1 MSILGNPICMPIG
14 GKAAKGSNLFL
25 AVSLPRSIYYEQAAE
40 WLKIKDDPK
49 AAIAETQWD
58 GQVVCGNSLWLL
70 YGNHAYA
77 YSLEDGELLEDV
89 ELTGASG
96 YPSMAIVTDGV
107 SRIWIARIS
116 PTFTGSGYVS
126 GISGRGWVAQHANII
141 LYEFDIGTKA
151 VKQLFSY
158 DSGESGRYPT
168 PGWGSNGGGSVTAAT
183 THRIGVIGY
192 SLEDNKIYCG
202 KAYTNFRWQGL
213 YYNSSA
219 GSSQTMTSATIVG
232 SSSGMFEYDL
242 STNEGTAIAAHPQ
255 NNSHMGLYF
264 FDDEDFFYVGNGYT
278 GNDKGMGIYRYNKLS
293 NTWES
298 ITTAFE
304 GYTVGPFSYVQLG
317 DKMLQISQTATGI
330 FDPTT
335 GNLDQA
341 SVPTVP
347 PDNTVIYPG
356 FKAYANNILYLIT
369 AQGVYKCP
377 FFSEVPA
384 DAPIVAKIYKG
395 QKYHTLEPFSI
406 PNKVNFTRTQQVAT
420 QDIEIKMYEYASE
433 GGQTIYIEDTGEDA

>member
-96 YPSMAIVTDGV
+96 NYCNAICTDEV
-107 SRIWIARIS
+107 SRIWFVRL
-116 PTFTGSGYVS
+116 TFSASASGLSQS
-126 GISGRGWVAQHANII
+126 GFMTLNHIMT
-141 LYEFDIGTKA
+141 LYEFDIGTKS
-151 VKQLFSY
+151 VKNL
-158 DSGESGRYPT
+158 
-168 PGWGSNGGGSVTAAT
+168 T
-183 THRIGVIGY
+183 THTSTRTQSLGSYGGYGGYVLSNTNLQIGY
-192 SLEDNKIYCG
+192 MGYSYSSNAVYFG
-202 KAYTNFRWQGL
+202 KPKANVQINYTH
-213 YYNSSA
+213 Y
-219 GSSQTMTSATIVG
+219 I
-232 SSSGMFEYDL
+232 SSSGSSTSNRTVSVNGCSLSGAFYDL
-242 STNEGTAIAAHPQ
+242 NENQLHPISSYPA
-255 NNSHMGLYF
+255 NDNFTGL
-264 FDDEDFFYVGNGYT
+264 FFYDDADFVYMGGGYET
-278 GNDKGMGIYRYNKLS
+278 TTKGTRIDRYNKLS

-347 PDNTVIYPG
+347 PDSTVIYPG
-356 FKAYANNILYLIT
+356 FKAYANNILYLVN

>member
-96 YPSMAIVTDGV
+96 NYCNAICTDGV
-107 SRIWIARIS
+107 SRIWFVRLDI
-116 PTFTGSGYVS
+116 TGGLPYQ
-126 GISGRGWVAQHANII
+126 SGRYAAYAYVTIH
-141 LYEFDIGTKA
+141 LYEFDTGTKS
-151 VKQLFSY
+151 VK
-158 DSGESGRYPT
+158 
-168 PGWGSNGGGSVTAAT
+168 
-183 THRIGVIGY
+183 
-192 SLEDNKIYCG
+192 SL
-202 KAYTNFRWQGL
+202 YT
-213 YYNSSA
+213 S
-219 GSSQTMTSATIVG
+219 G
-232 SSSGMFEYDL
+232 SSSFATVL
-242 STNEGTAIAAHPQ
+242 SDYYSASFLSISVTKSRVGILGYSKADQKLYFGKLYVSTTVHYKRKTSNAGSYYNTSSTVAGNNNLMYSYNLSDNNCVAIAPHLYNDAY
-255 NNSHMGLYF
+255 MGQYF
-264 FDDEDFFYVGNGYT
+264 YDDGDFFYAGNGYS
-278 GNDKGMGIYRYNKLS
+278 GSDKDKRIARYNKLS

-304 GYTVGPFSYVQLG
+304 GYTVGPFSYIQLG

-356 FKAYANNILYLIT
+356 FKAYANNILYLVN

-406 PNKVNFTRTQQVAT
+406 PNKVNFTRTQQVALD
-420 QDIEIKMYEYASE
+420 DIEIKMYEYASE

>member
-25 AVSLPRSIYYEQAAE
+25 AVNLPRSIYYEQAAE

-96 YPSMAIVTDGV
+96 NYCNAICTDGV
-107 SRIWIARIS
+107 SRIWFVRIS
-116 PTFTGSGYVS
+116 VSAAASGLSALNAGYMTRTDSMTV
-126 GISGRGWVAQHANII
+126 
-141 LYEFDIGTKA
+141 YEFDIGTKS
-151 VKQLFSY
+151 VKNLATQTSQRTQTIGNY
-158 DSGESGRYPT
+158 GGVGGQIT
-168 PGWGSNGGGSVTAAT
+168 AQSNFQ
-183 THRIGVIGY
+183 IGYIGY
-192 SLEDNKIYCG
+192 SSSSHAVYFG
-202 KAYTNFRWQGL
+202 KPKN
-213 YYNSSA
+213 
-219 GSSQTMTSATIVG
+219 SATIQYTAYYSNLGDRTGTTSITV
-232 SSSGMFEYDL
+232 SGCSLAGAFYDL
-242 STNEGTAIAAHPQ
+242 NENQLHPISSYPS
-255 NNSHMGLYF
+255 NDNFTGL
-264 FDDEDFFYVGNGYT
+264 FFYDDADFVYMGGGYEAAT
-278 GNDKGMGIYRYNKLS
+278 KGARIDRYNKLS
-293 NTWES
+293 NTWET

-304 GYTVGPFSYVQLG
+304 GYTVGPFSYIQLG

-347 PDNTVIYPG
+347 PDSTVIYPG
-356 FKAYANNILYLIT
+356 FKAYANNILYLVT
-369 AQGVYKCP
+369 SQGVYKCP